1 MYFLVGKAVNRLSM
15 ILKISVLKIFVSQK
29 NLVIPYTTKFRKR
42 FNLEISQTGK
52 LYIGENVFLNNDVSI
67 NALQDVKIGSN
78 TMIGENVKIYDHDHK
93 FDVHRGV
100 YAKQGF
106 TCEPVSIGENVWI
119 GANCLILKG
128 VNIGDNA
135 VIAGGSV
142 VVSDVPDNVV
152 YFNKIEPKI
161 RPLN

>member
-52 LYIGENVFLNNDVSI
+52 LYIGENV
-67 NALQDVKIGSN
+67 
-78 TMIGENVKIYDHDHK
+78 
-93 FDVHRGV
+93 
-100 YAKQGF
+100 
-106 TCEPVSIGENVWI
+106 WI